1 MFHRISVDVLTSN
14 QELRQAVK
22 PSPVI
27 VSCSWR
33 TLTIKIN
40 PIYEV
45 ITEANI
51 KLIGIL
57 DGINLRCNK
66 LTKYIHSGTIAL
78 TRFLSVHAVYIV
90 KITFKAVVKIHKT
103 TTLIICYPRIPSL
116 GKLLCKN
123 FHDFTC
129 SAFLFRDA
137 KTIFDIVSLTS
148 H

>member
-1 MFHRISVDVLTSN
+1 M
-14 QELRQAVK
+14 
-22 PSPVI
+22 
-27 VSCSWR
+27 
-33 TLTIKIN
+33 
-40 PIYEV
+40 
-45 ITEANI
+45 
-51 KLIGIL
+51 
-57 DGINLRCNK
+57 RCNK

-116 GKLLCKN
+116 SKLLCKN
-123 FHDFTC
+123 IHDFAC

-137 KTIFDIVSLTS
+137 KTIFDIVSLTT